1 MKKTYKTALG
11 KVIDMDG
18 LMAQNET
25 SIAVGN
31 QKVNARGDEL
41 GPGGRILKTRDQV
54 MKDYYALKTPTAV
67 DENLPNT
74 IAEQQR
80 TARLP
85 QAQGKAVDLPVEQP
99 AAIAVPE
106 DSGIDDEDM
115 GEPEVAPVEE
125 AGTSLRSSFAGSVAK
140 SVTVTQ
146 KPLPNPKKAKGVKRF

>member
-11 KVIDMDG
+11 KVIDLDG

-25 SIAVGN
+25 TIAVGN

-41 GPGGRILKTRDQV
+41 GPGGRIARTRDQV

-74 IAEQQR
+74 IAEQQK

-85 QAQGKAVDLPVEQP
+85 QAQGKAVDLPV
-99 AAIAVPE
+99 APE
-106 DSGIDDEDM
+106 PVVIPDEAGFDEEDM
-115 GEPEVAPVEE
+115 GAPEVEPVETD
-125 AGTSLRSSFAGSVAK
+125 GKSLRSSFAGSVAK
-140 SVTVTQ
+140 QVTVTQ